1 MYPELPFDFPASNFP
16 MNSRILSVLGLLT
29 LLSLQCLTARTWVNS
44 TGQPMKGSFQELSN
58 GSVKIRLD
66 ADGKI
71 VSVPLK
77 VLSRADQEFVRKRAL
92 TAKVP

>member
-1 MYPELPFDFPASNFP
+1 

-29 LLSLQCLTARTWVNS
+29 LLSLQVLSARTWVNS
-44 TGQPMKGSFQELSN
+44 TGQPMKGSFLELSN

-66 ADGKI
+66 ADGKV

-77 VLSRADQEFVRKRAL
+77 VLSKADQEFVRKRAMTGKADL
-92 TAKVP
+92 VALAV